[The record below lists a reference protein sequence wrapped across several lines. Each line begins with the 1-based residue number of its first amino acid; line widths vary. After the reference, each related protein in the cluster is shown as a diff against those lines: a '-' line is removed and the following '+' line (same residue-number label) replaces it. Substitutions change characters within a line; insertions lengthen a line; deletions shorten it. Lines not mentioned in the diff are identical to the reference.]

1 MIHTMNKIFLIGYL
15 LLPLNKDILVLNI
28 FNKISITEKHTSTI
42 KFNQQKNLVTS
53 FE

>member
-1 MIHTMNKIFLIGYL
+1 MNKIFLTGNL
-15 LLPLNKDILVLNI
+15 LLPTNKVMLVINI
-28 FNKISITEKHTSTI
+28 FNNISINKKHTSVI